1 MENDNISNRALSE
14 RKAEPKERQEL
25 KPCLLCLEVVQS
37 IYQSLKSFEAG
48 LLLTNVDGQICK
60 DDAS

>member
-1 MENDNISNRALSE
+1 MTALEPGIVSGEGRAE
-14 RKAEPKERQEL
+14 GAQEL

-37 IYQSLKSFEAG
+37 LYQSQKSFEAG

>member
-1 MENDNISNRALSE
+1 MEGRAKGTL
-14 RKAEPKERQEL
+14 RVKT
-25 KPCLLCLEVVQS
+25 CLLCLEVVQS
-37 IYQSLKSFEAG
+37 IYQSLKSFEAC